1 MDNSHQFAA
10 KMVVNTVTG
19 NYINSQIPEIVQ
31 ILEKPFVYV
40 PRPFIA
46 RKPRE
51 DYSGLVE
58 EIERKFV
65 TLAKRNN
72 TRSPAKGSQDRL
84 TTQVVSTISP

>member
-1 MDNSHQFAA
+1 
-10 KMVVNTVTG
+10 
-19 NYINSQIPEIVQ
+19 VQ

-65 TLAKRNN
+65 SLAKRNN
-72 TRSPAKGSQDRL
+72 TRSPAKGS
-84 TTQVVSTISP
+84 